1 MSESDSDSFYK
12 LATIEEAELGQE
24 AEDLA
29 SMPDSTLQIRMFS
42 ILDWL
47 EVSPSSLDHCQYTIL
62 CALRR
67 ILEVAAQ
74 SLENLIIHW

>member
-47 EVSPSSLDHCQYTIL
+47 KVSPSSLDHCQYAIL

-67 ILEVAAQ
+67 ILEAAAQ
-74 SLENLIIHW
+74 SLENLTTHW